1 MKHKI
6 CKIVLILQI
15 CHKDP
20 QNLKLLILY
29 KDFELS
35 NKLVEGTY
43 ENSKIWIEVS
53 DNCNGHPSDESGNKI
68 IDSVPPDQLLDNSAN
83 LEPLHV
89 DFDVKPVA

>member
-15 CHKDP
+15 FYRDP

-29 KDFELS
+29 KDFKLS
-35 NKLVEGTY
+35 NKLAEGTY
-43 ENSKIWIEVS
+43 GKSKIWIEVS
-53 DNCNGHPSDESGNKI
+53 DNCNGHSSHESGNKT
-68 IDSVPPDQLLDNSAN
+68 IDSVPPDQILDNSAN

-89 DFDVKPVA
+89 DFDVKPVT